1 LPASKLENIHP
12 LENGCKRRKI
22 FETDE
27 KTILSTPYL
36 CPSLVTSAASST
48 KVSVY
53 LYFSLPNVANF
64 I

>member
-12 LENGCKRRKI
+12 LEKRLQEKKDIWNRRKNNI
-22 FETDE
+22 KHT
-27 KTILSTPYL
+27 LSM
-36 CPSLVTSAASST
+36 PSLVTSATSST
-48 KVSVY
+48 EVSVY